1 MNTRRSI
8 LLSALLVAA
17 CGSPQRAS
25 PERPGAYDRTVSAPI
40 ASFDGEVVG
49 VDRTAPADA
58 LGTNVR
64 LVLRP
69 QGAEPITVELAPGWY
84 LEEKG
89 LAFSSNERLRVR
101 GQRAAASDGGHTMV
115 AWEIQTAQGSWQ
127 LRDEQGRPIW
137 RRANDSGR

>member
-8 LLSALLVAA
+8 LLSTLLVAA

-25 PERPGAYDRTVSAPI
+25 PERPHAYDRHPPPPT

-69 QGAEPITVELAPGWY
+69 RGAEPITVELAPGWY

-89 LAFSSNERLRVR
+89 LAFSNNERLRVR
-101 GQRAAASDGGHTMV
+101 GARSAASDGGHTMV
-115 AWEIQTAQGSWQ
+115 AWEIQTARGSWQ
-127 LRDEQGRPIW
+127 FRDEQGRPIW

>member
-1 MNTRRSI
+1 MTTRRSI
-8 LLSALLVAA
+8 VLSVLLVAA

-25 PERPGAYDRTVSAPI
+25 PERPGAYDRHQPPPT

-49 VDRTAPADA
+49 VDRTGPADA

-64 LVLRP
+64 LVLRS
-69 QGAEPITVELAPGWY
+69 QGSDPITVELAPGWY

-89 LAFSSNERLRVR
+89 LAFSNNERLRVR
-101 GQRAAASDGGHTMV
+101 GPRSAADDGGRTVV
-115 AWEIQTAQGSWQ
+115 AWEIQTTRGSWQ

-137 RRANDSGR
+137 QQSNDAGR